1 VASRRSG
8 RHHGCRVGGY
18 FGDNLGLI
26 VLYVAFYL
34 LLRPLFFGSSAAFN
48 GIVLPPN
55 LSPLIQSACI
65 AGRWVIR

>member
-1 VASRRSG
+1 VVDTTLPGRRGISATTW
-8 RHHGCRVGGY
+8 
-18 FGDNLGLI
+18 GLI

-55 LSPLIQSACI
+55 LS
-65 AGRWVIR
+65 RR